1 MEANH
6 STVTAIDQVRQ
17 TVALLQQQLA
27 EKELILLRQE
37 KLLAQANETIDRQ
50 TQRLIQTE
58 KFAGIGEMLAT
69 IAHEMKNRL
78 GIVRGSLTSII
89 ETLPGAMEQLPLLV
103 RHLTAAH
110 LPVYLQFVSEMLH
123 TSWQR
128 MDTAK
133 ERNLRRQTAQIL
145 IEKLQINDR
154 KAEDIANILVALRIQ
169 DQVENFLP
177 LFEIPE
183 ILAILR
189 STGRFGEIRN
199 AVSRL
204 IPSMDALSRMVQA
217 MARYS
222 QPLPFEEPVWFDV
235 CEQVEALLT
244 LYEKQLGKQI
254 ELITEYAT
262 VPQLR
267 GFPYELDQVWINIII
282 NAIHAMNG
290 EGRLTVRI
298 FSELIDGNEF
308 VCVSISDTGTGIP
321 IEIQSRIFQRYFTT
335 KAAGKGSGIGLDV
348 CKKIVEKHQGTI
360 WFESQPGNTTFF
372 VRLPVSQ
379 KAEKQ

>member
-1 MEANH
+1 
-6 STVTAIDQVRQ
+6 
-17 TVALLQQQLA
+17 
-27 EKELILLRQE
+27 
-37 KLLAQANETIDRQ
+37 
-50 TQRLIQTE
+50 
-58 KFAGIGEMLAT
+58 
-69 IAHEMKNRL
+69 
-78 GIVRGSLTSII
+78 
-89 ETLPGAMEQLPLLV
+89 MEQLPLLV

-110 LPVYLQFVSEMLH
+110 LPVYLQFVSQMLH
-123 TSWQR
+123 TPWQR

-145 IEKLQINDR
+145 IEKLNINER
-154 KAEDIANILVALRIQ
+154 KADDIANILVALRIQ

-204 IPSMDALSRMVQA
+204 IPSMDALARMVQA

-222 QPLPFEEPVWFDV
+222 HPVPSEQPVWFDV
-235 CEQVEALLT
+235 CEQVEALLA
-244 LYEKQLGKQI
+244 LYEKQLGKNL

-262 VPQLR
+262 VPRLL

-298 FSELIDGNEF
+298 FPEVIDGNEF
-308 VCVSISDTGTGIP
+308 ICVSISDTGPGIP
-321 IEIQSRIFQRYFTT
+321 TEVQPRIFQRYFTT
-335 KAAGKGSGIGLDV
+335 KAPGKGSGIGLDV

-360 WFESQPGNTTFF
+360 WFETQPGNTTFF
-372 VRLPVSQ
+372 VRLPVS
-379 KAEKQ
+379 EKEEKVA

>member
-1 MEANH
+1 MEANLN
-6 STVTAIDQVRQ
+6 TITAIDQARQ

-27 EKELILLRQE
+27 EKELIVLRQE
-37 KLLAQANETIDRQ
+37 KLLAQANETIDWQ

-78 GIVRGSLTSII
+78 GIIRGSLTSII

-110 LPVYLQFVSEMLH
+110 LPVYLQFVAEMLH
-123 TSWQR
+123 ASWQR

-169 DQVENFLP
+169 DQVEKFLP

-204 IPSMDALSRMVQA
+204 IPSMDALARMVQA
-217 MARYS
+217 MAHYS
-222 QPLPFEEPVWFDV
+222 QPVPFEAPVWFDV
-235 CEQVEALLT
+235 CEQVEALLA
-244 LYEKQLGKQI
+244 LYEKQLGKQV

-262 VPQLR
+262 VPQLL

-298 FSELIDGNEF
+298 FPEVIDGNEF
-308 VCVSISDTGTGIP
+308 ICVSISDTGPGIP
-321 IEIQSRIFQRYFTT
+321 TEVQPRIFQRYFTT
-335 KAAGKGSGIGLDV
+335 KAPGKGSGIGLDV

-360 WFESQPGNTTFF
+360 WFETQPGNTTFF
-372 VRLPVSQ
+372 VRLPVAQ
-379 KAEKQ
+379 E